1 MGMEIDIDRDAC
13 MGSGNCVYTAP
24 GVFELDDDSIARVV
38 DPEASPDE
46 AILTAAR
53 QCPTHAIT
61 VRRDGDALS

>member
-1 MGMEIDIDRDAC
+1 MGIEIDIDRDAC
-13 MGSGNCVYTAP
+13 MGSGNCVFTAP

-61 VRRDGDALS
+61 VGRGGSALS